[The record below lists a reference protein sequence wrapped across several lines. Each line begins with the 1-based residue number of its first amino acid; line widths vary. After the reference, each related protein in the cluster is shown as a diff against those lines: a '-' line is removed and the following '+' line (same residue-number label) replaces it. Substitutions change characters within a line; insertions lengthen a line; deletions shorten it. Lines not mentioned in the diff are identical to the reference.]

1 MEGLWCL
8 MPLLTIFQ
16 LYHGGQFYWWRKL
29 EYSEKTT
36 DLGDLLQV
44 TDKTLSHNVVSSS
57 GERHWLYTVN
67 QEIFAPCF
75 FRGLRSSYVFALCW
89 FRVLWCWEK
98 NKMLI
103 VFQTVKQLLFTT
115 IGFQRRSHLH
125 ININE
130 VSSNHLFT
138 YKR

>member
-1 MEGLWCL
+1 MIRKIIYTLIRNFLFIEINVYCKPGNFRS
-8 MPLLTIFQ
+8 MSFS
-16 LYHGGQFYWWRKL
+16 QFAVVICIRAVLISRFVKL
-29 EYSEKTT
+29 
-36 DLGDLLQV
+36 
-44 TDKTLSHNVVSSS
+44 
-57 GERHWLYTVN
+57 
-67 QEIFAPCF
+67 
-75 FRGLRSSYVFALCW
+75 
-89 FRVLWCWEK
+89 EK

-125 ININE
+125 INVNE